1 MQFRGKWVLF
11 GVRSTPNNTHPPT
24 KCVSPKKVNGE
35 MKKQKR
41 NRGCLNILLIFAA
54 LLLALVGFLY
64 WDNHALPAASPVLE
78 RLSAADQARLAEA
91 IHLRQSLGDAV
102 MPGLKG
108 TPGFGAAD
116 IPVLAFNE
124 RYAFLVGL
132 PEPAAGW
139 RSVPQG
145 EQFGVAWQPV
155 PDETFQGQVY
165 YRQELDTSLDTTQNF
180 AVQIGDRYTASLT
193 TGDFAPI
200 GLANEI
206 RSELPPVLS
215 DLLPLRL
222 YTGILL
228 RGADGYTSLLAHES
242 FHAYAGSMAPEK
254 LAQAEQAS
262 RSQDHYPWEEQP
274 LIDAWQEELDLL
286 SMGAEAA
293 WGEATEAE
301 VLELAQ
307 RFLAQRQNR
316 YLTMGLSPELIAYE
330 QQREWV
336 EGLARYAEL
345 DIWRQ
350 AYLDKDYQP
359 LPEALALDDFDAY
372 QGFPQRL
379 AQEID
384 QIPRMA
390 SNEGDGRFY
399 YTGFAQAALLDR
411 LLPGWKERVMQEG
424 IWLDDLLEEAAGG

>member
-1 MQFRGKWVLF
+1 M
-11 GVRSTPNNTHPPT
+11 
-24 KCVSPKKVNGE
+24 KVTVK

-41 NRGCLNILLIFAA
+41 NRGCLNIVLIGAA
-54 LLLALVGFLY
+54 LLLALVDFLY
-64 WDNHALPAASPVLE
+64 WDNHALPTASPVLE
-78 RLSAADQARLAEA
+78 RLSPADQSHLAEA

-102 MPGLKG
+102 W
-108 TPGFGAAD
+108 PGFGEVD

-139 RSVPQG
+139 RSLPQG
-145 EQFGVAWQPV
+145 EQFGVPWEPV
-155 PDETFQGQVY
+155 PEETFQGQTY
-165 YRQELDTSLDTTQNF
+165 YRQELDLTRDTTQNF
-180 AVQIGDRYTASLT
+180 AVQIGERYAASLT
-193 TGDFAPI
+193 TGDYAPI

-206 RSELPPVLS
+206 RAQLPSMLS
-215 DLLPLRL
+215 DLVPLRL
-222 YTGILL
+222 YTGLLL

-242 FHAYAGSMAPEK
+242 FHAYAASLAPGK
-254 LAQAEQAS
+254 LANAEKAS
-262 RSQDHYPWEEQP
+262 RLEDSYPWQEQP

-286 SMGAEAA
+286 SLGAEAA
-293 WGEATEAE
+293 WGKATDNE
-301 VLELAQ
+301 VLDLAQ
-307 RFLAQRQNR
+307 RFLAQRSARRMN
-316 YLTMGLSPELIAYE
+316 LGLSRELIAYE

-359 LPEALALDDFDAY
+359 LTEALALDDFDAY

-384 QIPRMA
+384 QIVRMA
-390 SNEGDGRFY
+390 SDEGDGRFY
-399 YTGFAQAALLDR
+399 YTGFAQAALLER
-411 LLPGWKERVMQEG
+411 LLPGWKESVMQEG
-424 IWLDDLLEEAAGG
+424 VWLDDLLQEAAGG